1 MSAMSSSPIEIFN
14 NWWSGLSEEQ
24 QYLIYTGGLA
34 FLVSAFALDLLNDI
48 DVTFWGGI
56 ALYGLVSM
64 ALGQTDIFVGA
75 SPSETV
81 ELFEIE
87 IDPVV
92 GQQVLA
98 IGLAIWTVIFG
109 QMTRSAVEGVA
120 GPMTEV
126 QILGLLIVLSRF
138 IIVVWI
144 QQQPIWHGCWSKS
157 IYTLGAGMIIVPYL
171 MPEITIVGSD
181 ISTILDLT
189 LPIVLSYVI
198 FRIEQE
204 GASIED
210 YV

>member
-1 MSAMSSSPIEIFN
+1 MSSSPSEVFN
-14 NWWSGLSEEQ
+14 KWWSSLSEEQ
-24 QYLIYTGGLA
+24 RYLIYAGGLA
-34 FLVSAFALDLLNDI
+34 FLVSAFVLDLLNDI

-64 ALGQTDIFVGA
+64 ALGQTEIFVGS
-75 SPSETV
+75 SPSEAV

-98 IGLAIWTVIFG
+98 IGLAVWTVIFG
-109 QMTRSAVEGVA
+109 QMTRSAIEGAV
-120 GPMTEV
+120 GPMSEV
-126 QILGLLIVLSRF
+126 QILGLLIVLSRV

-157 IYTLGAGMIIVPYL
+157 IYTLGGSMMIVPYL

-181 ISTILDLT
+181 ISTILDLVV
-189 LPIVLSYVI
+189 PIMLSCMI

-210 YV
+210 FV